1 MKILDNI
8 PVSLDTNQVLNKM
21 NMHKKSDDT
30 ERDIQ
35 ELLEAI
41 LPIVKPKVGYMVC
54 YIDKKGEDFVE
65 IGKVTLTSRLLR
77 DNLDKVE
84 RIFPYVA
91 TCGREADAI
100 KAPSQEFMKAFYLD
114 QIKEMVLEL
123 AIHYLEDHLT
133 TRYELGQISNMEPGS
148 LESWPIDQQKQL
160 FSLFGNVEGLI
171 GVKLSK
177 RCLITP
183 LKSVSGIYFPTKVKF
198 ESCQLCSR
206 KRCCSRKAPYKPDL
220 ARKYGDQQ
228 PQPEI

>member
-1 MKILDNI
+1 VKILDNI

-21 NMHKKSDDT
+21 NMRKKSDST

-41 LPIVKPKVGYMVC
+41 LPIARPKVCYMVC
-54 YIDKKGEDFVE
+54 YIDKKGEDFID
-65 IGKVTLTSRLLR
+65 IGQVTLTSRLLR

-84 RIFPYVA
+84 RVFPYVA

-100 KAPSQEFMKAFYLD
+100 KVPSQEFVKALYLD

-123 AIHYLEDHLT
+123 AIQYLEDHLT
-133 TRYELGQISNMEPGS
+133 TRYGLGQISDMEPGS

-171 GVKLSK
+171 GVKLSE
-177 RCLITP
+177 RCLMTP
-183 LKSVSGIYFPTKVKF
+183 LKSVSGIYFPTEVKF

-206 KRCCSRKAPYKPDL
+206 KRCSSRKAPYKPEL
-220 ARKYGDQQ
+220 ARKYA
-228 PQPEI
+228 ER

>member
-8 PVSLDTNQVLNKM
+8 PGSLDTNQVLNKM
-21 NMHKKSDDT
+21 NMRKKNDNT

-41 LPIVKPKVGYMVC
+41 LPIARPKVCYMVC

-65 IGKVTLTSRLLR
+65 IGQVRFTSRLLR

-91 TCGREADAI
+91 TCGWEVDAI
-100 KAPSQEFMKAFYLD
+100 KVPSQEFVKAFYLD

-123 AIHYLEDHLT
+123 AIPYLEDHLT

-160 FSLFGNVEGLI
+160 FSLFGNVEDLI
-171 GVKLSK
+171 GVKLSE
-177 RCLITP
+177 RCLMTP
-183 LKSVSGIYFPTKVKF
+183 LKSVSGIYFPTEVKF
-198 ESCQLCSR
+198 ESCQLCPR
-206 KRCCSRKAPYKPDL
+206 KRCSSRRAPYKPEL
-220 ARKYGDQQ
+220 ARKYA
-228 PQPEI
+228 ER

>member
-21 NMHKKSDDT
+21 NMRKKSDSM

-41 LPIVKPKVGYMVC
+41 LPIAKPKVVYMVC
-54 YIDKKGEDFVE
+54 YIDKKGEDFVDT
-65 IGKVTLTSRLLR
+65 GQVRFTSRLLR

-84 RIFPYVA
+84 RIFPYIA

-100 KAPSQEFMKAFYLD
+100 KVPSQEFVKAFYLD
-114 QIKEMVLEL
+114 QIKEMVLKL
-123 AIHYLEDHLT
+123 AMHYLEDHLT

-171 GVKLSK
+171 GVKLSE
-177 RCLITP
+177 RCLMTP
-183 LKSVSGIYFPTKVKF
+183 LKSVSGIYFPTEVKF
-198 ESCQLCSR
+198 ESCQLCPR
-206 KRCCSRKAPYKPDL
+206 KRCDSRRAPYKPEL
-220 ARKYGDQQ
+220 ARKYA
-228 PQPEI
+228 ER